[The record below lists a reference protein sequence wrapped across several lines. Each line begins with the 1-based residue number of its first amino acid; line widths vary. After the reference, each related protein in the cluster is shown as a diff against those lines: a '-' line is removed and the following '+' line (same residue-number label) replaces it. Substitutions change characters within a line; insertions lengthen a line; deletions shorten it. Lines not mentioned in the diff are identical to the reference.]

1 MVVASNA
8 SGRYYVDWYFDFI
21 SPYSYLALER
31 MPRWPEGVTLA
42 PKPVL
47 FAGLLNHYG
56 QKGPAE
62 IAVKRTFSYRQTQ
75 WIADRAGVPFR
86 FPPRHP
92 FNPVNV
98 LRLAVALDC
107 DWEAIR
113 AIFRH
118 IWAEGRDVDTPAGW
132 QALARRL
139 GIEDADARVADPAV
153 KAKLRRNGEDAI
165 AAGVFGVPSLVID
178 GNVFWGQDSTAMAL
192 DYLVH
197 PEHFGTVEMR
207 RVATIPI
214 GVSRV

>member
-1 MVVASNA
+1 M
-8 SGRYYVDWYFDFI
+8 DWYFDFI

-31 MPRWPEGVTLA
+31 MPWPAGVTVV

-47 FAGLLNHYG
+47 FAGLLKHWG

-62 IAVKRTFSYRQTQ
+62 IPAKRAFTYRQAQ

-92 FNPVNV
+92 FNPVGA

-107 DWEAIR
+107 DWNAIR

-118 IWAEGRDVDTPAGW
+118 IWAEGGDVDTPAGW
-132 QALARRL
+132 QALVQRL
-139 GIEDADARVADPAV
+139 GIADADARVADPEV
-153 KAKLRRNGEDAI
+153 KAKLRRNGEEAI

-178 GNVFWGQDSTAMAL
+178 GQVFWGQDASAMAL
-192 DYLVH
+192 DFIAH
-197 PEHFGTVEMR
+197 PEHFSTPEMR
-207 RVATIPI
+207 RLADLPVGA
-214 GVSRV
+214 SRA

>member
-1 MVVASNA
+1 MFVPSNA

-31 MPRWPEGVTLA
+31 MPRWPAGTALV

-47 FAGLLNHYG
+47 FAGLLNHWG

-62 IAVKRTFSYRQTQ
+62 IAVKRTFTYRQTQ

-92 FNPVNV
+92 FNPVSA
-98 LRLAVALDC
+98 LRLAIALDC

-113 AIFRH
+113 TIFRH
-118 IWAEGRDVDTPAGW
+118 IWAEGGEVDTPAGW
-132 QALARRL
+132 QALAGRL
-139 GIEDADARVADPAV
+139 DVADADARIGDPEV
-153 KAKLRRNGEDAI
+153 KAKLKRNGEEAI

-178 GNVFWGQDSTAMAL
+178 GHVFWGQDSTAMAL
-192 DYLVH
+192 DYLTH
-197 PEHFGTVEMR
+197 PEHFATPEMR
-207 RVATIPI
+207 RLAQLPA
-214 GVSRV
+214 GASRA